1 MKNSTKRIISSL
13 MVFIMLLGLVMPVF
27 ASDANPTGQGN
38 NDTKVTLKIHK
49 LKYDNDTAKG
59 TITNDGTEK
68 TNPTGVDAYDPT
80 VYGKVAF
87 TLYKLDKSKVE
98 TELKKGVNTKDFAKT
113 IEKAIDTYKTTEVAK
128 DSEIT
133 TKGEPATIDV
143 SVGDTNGEYYLLVE
157 SISPATVVDKSEP
170 MLLKLPLAN
179 PDGSGIQST
188 THIYPKNKV
197 DESKRTLEFQK
208 VAAFGDKTAK
218 FEAAEFN
225 LYKGEP
231 GAGTKVQE
239 DGNDVII
246 KSNAEGKLLVKGL
259 TVGKYY
265 LVEIPSKKVD
275 AVDGTADKAKSYLI
289 NLDAQNDANNK
300 FVFEMKADGT
310 MTSPDNKVI
319 KNYGKPFASKSIIST
334 NKSIGFGDKLKYK
347 IDVNLPKPLN
357 QKNKYVIVDTLD
369 DKLDLDLTS
378 VKVYVGTDTKAIGE
392 DGGPTG
398 FNLNKDALIVK
409 DANGNKYTITLNK
422 DSLGIGETG
431 APTATTYRVEYEV
444 SLKKDAELTGVTE
457 LTNTIDPTYTDDNG
471 KNYPHNPD
479 KPVDPNNPD
488 KDIPEDK
495 KPEDNVVTKSY
506 NKSFIK
512 VDSGIF
518 GSKVA
523 KRELE
528 GAEFIL
534 GKTEGGKTLYR
545 VDNAD
550 TKYTWSEDEASAT
563 KFKSGSDGKVTVEG
577 LAKENAEGT
586 DIKYFIKEVKAPA
599 GYTMPAKEEDRVH
612 GFNFTTEGDIATA
625 PEIVNNKNV
634 DAPMTGYEKATITV
648 AVLGTVLLISVVAL
662 KKDKKKENN

>member
-1 MKNSTKRIISSL
+1 MQTSKKRIVVSLLSL
-13 MVFIMLLGLVMPVF
+13 MMILGTFVPAF
-27 ASDANPTGQGN
+27 AGGARQTLTSTP
-38 NDTKVTLKIHK
+38 VTLKVHK

-59 TITNDGTEK
+59 TITNDGKEK
-68 TNPTGVDAYDPT
+68 TNPAGVEAYDPT

-87 TLYKLDKSKVE
+87 TLYKLNKSLVE
-98 TELKKGVNTKDFAKT
+98 TELKKGGNTQEIAKT
-113 IEKAIDTYKTTEVAK
+113 IEGAIDTYKIAEVAK

-133 TKGEPATIDV
+133 TKGEPATINV
-143 SVGDTNGEYYLLVE
+143 SVEDTNGEYYLLVE
-157 SISPATVVDKSEP
+157 STSPKTVVEKSEA
-170 MLLKLPLAN
+170 MLLKLPLAD

-197 DESKRTLEFQK
+197 DESKRTLEFEK
-208 VAAFGDKTAK
+208 VAAFGDQTAK
-218 FEAAEFN
+218 FEGAEFN

-231 GAGTKVQE
+231 GAGTKVQKE
-239 DGNDVII
+239 GNDVII
-246 KSNAEGKLLVKGL
+246 KSNAEGKIEVKEL

-265 LVEIPSKKVD
+265 LVEIPSDKVD

-289 NLDAQNDANNK
+289 SLDAQNDANNK

-398 FNLNKDALIVK
+398 FTLNKDALIVK
-409 DANGNKYTITLNK
+409 DSNSNKYTITLNK

-431 APTATTYRVEYEV
+431 ASTATTYRIEYEV
-444 SLKKDAELTGVTE
+444 SLKKDAALTGVTE

-471 KNYPHNPD
+471 KDYPHNPD
-479 KPVDPNNPD
+479 KPVDPENPD

-495 KPEDNVVTKSY
+495 KPEDNVVTKTY
-506 NKSFIK
+506 NKSFTK

-550 TKYTWSEDEASAT
+550 TKYTWSEDETSAT
-563 KFKSGSDGKVTVEG
+563 KYTSGSDGKVIVEG

-586 DIKYFIKEVKAPA
+586 DIEYFIKEVKAPA

-612 GFNFTTEGDIATA
+612 KFNFTTEGDIATA

-634 DAPMTGYEKATITV
+634 DAPMTGYEKSTL
-648 AVLGTVLLISVVAL
+648 VLGGLTVIFAVSMVLNR
-662 KKDKKKENN
+662 KKKATEVK

>member
-1 MKNSTKRIISSL
+1 MQTSKKRIVVSLLSL
-13 MVFIMLLGLVMPVF
+13 MMILGTFVPAF
-27 ASDANPTGQGN
+27 AGGARQTLTSTP
-38 NDTKVTLKIHK
+38 VTLKVHK

-59 TITNDGTEK
+59 TITNDGKEK
-68 TNPTGVDAYDPT
+68 TNPAGVEAYDPT

-87 TLYKLDKSKVE
+87 TLYKLNKSLVE
-98 TELKKGVNTKDFAKT
+98 TELKKGGNTQELAKT
-113 IEKAIDTYKTTEVAK
+113 IEGALDTYKTAEVAK

-157 SISPATVVDKSEP
+157 STSPKTVVEKSEP
-170 MLLKLPLAN
+170 MLLKLPLAD

-197 DESKRTLEFQK
+197 DESKRTLEFEK

-218 FEAAEFN
+218 FEGAEFN

-231 GAGTKVQE
+231 GVGTKVQK

-246 KSNAEGKLLVKGL
+246 KSNAEGKIKVEEL

-265 LVEIPSKKVD
+265 LVEIPSDKVD

-289 NLDAQNDANNK
+289 SLDAQNDANNK

-310 MTSPDNKVI
+310 MTSPDDKVI
-319 KNYGKPFASKSIIST
+319 KNYGKPFANKSIIST

-398 FNLNKDALIVK
+398 FTLNKDALIVK
-409 DANGNKYTITLNK
+409 DSSSNKYTITLNK

-444 SLKKDAELTGVTE
+444 SLKKDAALTGVTE

-471 KNYPHNPD
+471 KDYPHNPD
-479 KPVDPNNPD
+479 KPVDPENPD

-506 NKSFIK
+506 NKSFTK

-534 GKTEGGKTLYR
+534 GKTEGEKTLYR
-545 VDNAD
+545 VENAD
-550 TKYTWSEDEASAT
+550 TKYTWSEDETSAT
-563 KFKSGSDGKVTVEG
+563 KYKSGSDGKVTVEG

-586 DIKYFIKEVKAPA
+586 DIEYFIKEVKAPA
-599 GYTMPAKEEDRVH
+599 GYTMPAKEKDRVH
-612 GFNFTTEGDIATA
+612 KFNFTTEGDIATA

-634 DAPMTGYEKATITV
+634 DAPMTGYEKSTL
-648 AVLGTVLLISVVAL
+648 VLGGLTVIFAVSMVLNR
-662 KKDKKKENN
+662 KKKATEVK